1 MTLLKW
7 PRRHSQAQEEESQL
21 LQLFNSLNEV
31 VLLLDKQHQVQFVN
45 QYWEVITGIPV
56 EQTLGRMF
64 SDFLHPEEI
73 PSWSQLLNK
82 ITPNQHENIW
92 FRLISASGELR
103 WCEMR
108 IQSVNKDQP
117 YPLSATL
124 CDITPQVRNEEVR
137 HASHRSLQSLVDRLP
152 AMLYRSRNNAS
163 WSMEYVSEGCELI
176 TGYSAESMLNQS
188 QVSLGSIIHPD
199 DATRV
204 WDDVQQAL
212 ETISPFD
219 IHYRLTRAD
228 GTEVSVQ
235 DKGRGLYSGS
245 GMVLGVEGILLL
257 TGKS

>member
-7 PRRHSQAQEEESQL
+7 PRRQPQTQAEEAQL
-21 LQLFNSLNEV
+21 LKLFNSLNDV
-31 VLLLDKQHQVQFVN
+31 VLLLDKQHQVQFIN
-45 QYWEVITGIPV
+45 QYWETITGIPV
-56 EQTLGRMF
+56 EQTLGRLF
-64 SDFLHPEEI
+64 SDFLHPEEL

-82 ITPNQHENIW
+82 ITPNQHETVW

-108 IQSVNKDQP
+108 IQSVNKDQL

-176 TGYSAESMLNQS
+176 TGYTAESMLNQS

-204 WDDVQQAL
+204 WEDVQQAL
-212 ETISPFD
+212 ETFSPFD

-228 GTEVSVQ
+228 GKEVSVQ
-235 DKGRGLYSGS
+235 DKGRGLYSES

-257 TGKS
+257 TTES

>member
-7 PRRHSQAQEEESQL
+7 PRRHPQTHGEEPQL
-21 LQLFNSLNEV
+21 LQLFNSLNDV
-31 VLLLDKQHQVQFVN
+31 VLLLDKQRQVQFIN
-45 QYWEVITGIPV
+45 QYWQTITGIPV
-56 EQTLGRMF
+56 EETVGRLF

-82 ITPNQHENIW
+82 IIPSQHETVW

-108 IQSVNKDQP
+108 IQSVNKDQL

-163 WSMEYVSEGCELI
+163 WSMEYVSESCELI

-199 DATRV
+199 DATHV
-204 WDDVQQAL
+204 WEEVQQSL
-212 ETISPFD
+212 ETFSPFD

-235 DKGRGLYSGS
+235 DKGRGLYSKS

-257 TGKS
+257 TNK